1 MRPHGVG
8 VLSPP
13 FDEDLGLPEGVE
25 DLLQDLVP
33 ELPNEGVTVTVLPGA
48 PRLDEQG
55 THLKPAREPLPDDRG
70 AELGAVVGP
79 EMAREALRDE
89 QLREGRRTSSAV
101 SARATTI
108 ANASRVNSSTIVSS
122 GKARPSWVRSV
133 MMS

>member
-1 MRPHGVG
+1 
-8 VLSPP
+8 
-13 FDEDLGLPEGVE
+13 
-25 DLLQDLVP
+25 
-33 ELPNEGVTVTVLPGA
+33 
-48 PRLDEQG
+48 
-55 THLKPAREPLPDDRG
+55 
-70 AELGAVVGP
+70 
-79 EMAREALRDE
+79 MAREALRDE